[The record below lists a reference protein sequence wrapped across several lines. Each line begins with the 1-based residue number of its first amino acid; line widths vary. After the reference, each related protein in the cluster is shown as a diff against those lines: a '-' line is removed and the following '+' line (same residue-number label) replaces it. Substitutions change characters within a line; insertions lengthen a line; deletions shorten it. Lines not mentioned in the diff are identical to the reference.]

1 MRTFVVVS
9 TQTAVV
15 ADLERGSCLYYLS
28 LTIPFAK
35 LWVVGFENSAPGGS
49 RRSLKLVAK
58 PETHTHG
65 HTAHAPLDRV
75 LEDIESAARASL
87 ARS

>member
-28 LTIPFAK
+28 LAIPFAK
-35 LWVVGFENSAPGGS
+35 LWVIGFENSAERGNLPCGS
-49 RRSLKLVAK
+49 I
-58 PETHTHG
+58 PF
-65 HTAHAPLDRV
+65 P
-75 LEDIESAARASL
+75 
-87 ARS
+87 